1 MGSEVGCDV
10 TVGDGV
16 VGVLVGSEVGDGVGQ
31 PVPIE
36 LSVVI
41 FQPLETVLDRA
52 ATSVGRSA
60 HRLFEWRAK
69 LAITPVSAPSCVG
82 MVDESKFE
90 FSLKP
95 LVRATRLPN
104 SLSLPSCDGI
114 DKVSLFELM
123 NWL

>member
-1 MGSEVGCDV
+1 MGSKVGCSV
-10 TVGDGV
+10 IVGDEV
-16 VGVLVGSEVGDGVGQ
+16 VGVLVGSEVGDEVGQ
-31 PVPIE
+31 LVPIE

-41 FQPLETVLDRA
+41 SQPLETVLDRA
-52 ATSVGRSA
+52 PTSVGRSA
-60 HRLFEWRAK
+60 LVA
-69 LAITPVSAPSCVG
+69 TSVSAPSCVG